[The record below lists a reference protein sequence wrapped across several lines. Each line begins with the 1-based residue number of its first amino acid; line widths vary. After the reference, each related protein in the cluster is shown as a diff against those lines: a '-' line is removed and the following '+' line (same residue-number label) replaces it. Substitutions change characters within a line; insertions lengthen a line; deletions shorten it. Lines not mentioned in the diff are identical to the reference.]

1 MAADEQLF
9 HLTGVEEMKI
19 ALRVEHIAKIPL
31 HIRMGMGGVW
41 SVGLG
46 VLGHGER
53 WSESL

>member
-46 VLGHGER
+46 VL
-53 WSESL
+53 